1 MNWSW
6 GEIMTSEIKRIKKNL
21 TYCIVTIDGERYL
34 MDTGRPFWKGLIPY
48 SFWLFPHPSY
58 KLDDDKVLNEVQE
71 IQDDLGK
78 TLGIGAG
85 GAFFLTP
92 LMEYF
97 NLSTS
102 SLMNGLILFLALT
115 VILFSRFYYS
125 KQSEDKIKKIVNL
138 TQLETKKLI
147 IRPSI
152 SYFLKFTLLYI
163 SFLGL
168 SILSVG
174 IFIEYGNMIALL
186 CSMFLFFFLLIFNII
201 NVRPNETYG
210 KFANA
215 K

>member
-1 MNWSW
+1 M
-6 GEIMTSEIKRIKKNL
+6 
-21 TYCIVTIDGERYL
+21 TIDGEHYL
-34 MDTGRPFWKGLIPY
+34 MDTGRPFWKGLFPY
-48 SFWLFPHPSY
+48 SFWLFPHPGY

-78 TLGIGAG
+78 TLGIGAAGGG

-102 SLMNGLILFLALT
+102 SQINGLILFLALT

-125 KQSEDKIKKIVNL
+125 KQSEEKINKIVNL

-163 SFLGL
+163 SFIGL

-186 CSMFLFFFLLIFNII
+186 CSMVLFFFLLIFNII
-201 NVRPNETYG
+201 NLRPDETYG
-210 KFANA
+210 KLANT